1 MAIVPIEV
9 HAYTGIFVVTLLF
22 AFLDGYS
29 IGANDVANS
38 FATSVGSRS
47 LTYTQAVCIALF
59 TEFGGAI
66 LLGASNTGTIKDN
79 IVKSSY
85 FSARQDLLMTAFMCA
100 LIASSLWIMGCIRIG
115 MHPST
120 THSIVCA
127 LVGVGVAA
135 YGWDAVNW
143 GWNGRGVAYVVSGWV
158 LAPALAAILA
168 GTIYGLTRLIVFSN
182 PEHSLYRGIYA
193 IPVYFTLTGFIV
205 SFFVVMKNG
214 RGDWGIAVGG
224 NNPGGAVTL
233 TGDLG
238 KAFTIIGSMTGVI
251 FLFCMLFAVPFFTR
265 RLIKEEDLKWY
276 HIFYIWV
283 VPTQARDERLAITLN
298 QAMTPHLTL
307 EGIQATDAPI
317 LDRKYAVE
325 FPADAVE
332 APKGHPA
339 WEKFKNVALKGFYHD
354 ISKDQYESAKHLH
367 ENVQFYDN
375 KTEYLFSF
383 LQVMTA
389 SFASFSHGSN
399 DVANSVG
406 PFAGVYSI
414 WSTGQLASS
423 AKAPVPTWM
432 LAFGGIAI
440 NFGLAFYGY
449 NIMRNLGNN
458 LTYHSPSRGFAMEL
472 GAALTVIT
480 AAFLALPVSTSQ
492 CIVGAT
498 LGVGLV
504 GGSTKA
510 INWKMFGWI
519 FLSWILTLPVAS
531 ISAGCLFWLLTHTPS
546 FTSAP
551 VTPK

>member
-1 MAIVPIEV
+1 MAIVPID
-9 HAYTGIFVVTLLF
+9 AYSYTGIFVVTVLF

-85 FSARQDLLMTAFMCA
+85 FAPRQDLLMTAFMCA

-168 GTIYGLTRLIVFSN
+168 GIIYGLTRWIVFSN

-193 IPVYFTLTGFIV
+193 IPVYFTITGFIV

-233 TGDLG
+233 TGDLT
-238 KAFTIIGSMTGVI
+238 KAFVIIGSMTAVI

-265 RLIKEEDLKWY
+265 RLIKEENLKWY
-276 HIFYIWV
+276 HIFYIWF
-283 VPTQARDERLAITLN
+283 VPTQPRDERLAVTLN
-298 QAMTPHLTL
+298 EAMTPHIKL
-307 EGIQATDAPI
+307 EGVQ
-317 LDRKYAVE
+317 AVE
-325 FPADAVE
+325 GAIVADTKEAVEVTEEVAE

-339 WEKFKNVALKGFYHD
+339 WEKFKSVALKGFYHD
-354 ISKDQYESAKHLH
+354 ISKDQYDSAKHLH
-367 ENVQFYDN
+367 ENVHLYDN

-399 DVANSVG
+399 DVANSIG
-406 PFAGVYSI
+406 PFAGVYQI

-423 AKAPVPTWM
+423 GKAPVPTWM

-458 LTYHSPSRGFAMEL
+458 LTYHSSSRGFAMEL

-498 LGVGLV
+498 LGVGLI
-504 GGSTKA
+504 GGNAKA
-510 INWKMFGWI
+510 INWKMFGWTAPWRL
-519 FLSWILTLPVAS
+519 FRRDAGTAS
-531 ISAGCLFWLLTHTPS
+531 
-546 FTSAP
+546 
-551 VTPK
+551 

>member
-1 MAIVPIEV
+1 MAVVPIPV
-9 HAYTGIFVVTLLF
+9 NSYTGIFVVTLLF

-59 TEFGGAI
+59 TEFGGAV
-66 LLGASNTGTIKDN
+66 LLGASNASTIKDN
-79 IVKSSY
+79 IVRASY
-85 FSARQDLLMTAFMCA
+85 FEKRQDLLMTGFMCA

-135 YGWDAVNW
+135 FGWDAVNW
-143 GWNGRGVAYVVSGWV
+143 SWNGRGVGFIVAGWF
-158 LAPALAAILA
+158 LAPTLAAILA
-168 GTIYGLTRLIVFSN
+168 GTIYALTRWIVFSN
-182 PEHSLYRGIYA
+182 PDKSLQRGIYA

-205 SFFVVMKNG
+205 SFFVIMKNG
-214 RGDWGIAVGG
+214 KGDWGISVAG
-224 NNPGGAVTL
+224 NNPGGSVTL

-251 FLFCMLFAVPFFTR
+251 FLFCVLFAVPFFQR
-265 RLIKEEDLKWY
+265 RLIKEESLKWY
-276 HIFYIWV
+276 HIFYIWF
-283 VPTQARDERLAITLN
+283 VPTQPRDENLAYTLN
-298 QAMTPHLTL
+298 QAMTPHIKLDGVQT
-307 EGIQATDAPI
+307 TDAVMEE
-317 LDRKYAVE
+317 KTEVAEVVE
-325 FPADAVE
+325 E
-332 APKGHPA
+332 KGHPA
-339 WEKFKNVALKGFYHD
+339 WIKFKNVALKGFYHD
-354 ISKDQYESAKHLH
+354 ISADQYESAKHLH
-367 ENVQFYDN
+367 ANVHLFDN

-389 SFASFSHGSN
+389 SFASFAHGSN

-414 WSTGQLASS
+414 WSEGKLSSS
-423 AKAPVPTWM
+423 AKAPVPVWM

-440 NFGLAFYGY
+440 NLGLAFYGY

-480 AAFLALPVSTSQ
+480 SAFLALPVSTSQ

-498 LGVGLV
+498 LGVGFV
-504 GGSTKA
+504 GGNSKA

-519 FLSWILTLPVAS
+519 ALSWALTLPVAS
-531 ISAGCLFWLLTHTPS
+531 GAAGLLFYVLTNMPS
-546 FTSAP
+546 FTTIPVAP
-551 VTPK
+551 K

>member
-1 MAIVPIEV
+1 
-9 HAYTGIFVVTLLF
+9 
-22 AFLDGYS
+22 
-29 IGANDVANS
+29 
-38 FATSVGSRS
+38 
-47 LTYTQAVCIALF
+47 
-59 TEFGGAI
+59 
-66 LLGASNTGTIKDN
+66 
-79 IVKSSY
+79 
-85 FSARQDLLMTAFMCA
+85 
-100 LIASSLWIMGCIRIG
+100 MGCIRIG

-135 YGWDAVNW
+135 YGTEAVNW

-158 LAPALAAILA
+158 LAPTLSAILA
-168 GTIYGLTRLIVFSN
+168 GTIYGLTRFIVFSK
-182 PEHSLYRGIYA
+182 PEHSLTRGIYS

-205 SFFVVMKNG
+205 SFFVIMKNG

-233 TGDLG
+233 SGDLT
-238 KAFTIIGSMTGVI
+238 KAFTIIGCMTGVI
-251 FLFCMLFAVPFFTR
+251 LLFCVAFAIPFFMR
-265 RLIKEEDLKWY
+265 RLVKEENLKWY
-276 HIFYIWV
+276 HIFYIWF
-283 VPTQARDERLAITLN
+283 VPTQPRDEHLAATLN
-298 QAMTPHLTL
+298 EAMTPHIKL
-307 EGIQATDAPI
+307 EG
-317 LDRKYAVE
+317 
-325 FPADAVE
+325 VE
-332 APKGHPA
+332 ATTTEVVEEVKQVEAAEELPEKGHPA
-339 WEKFKNVALKGFYHD
+339 WIKFKKVALKGFYND
-354 ISKDQYESAKHLH
+354 IAKDQYDSAKHLH
-367 ENVQFYDN
+367 QNVHVYDN

-414 WSTGQLASS
+414 WANGQLASN
-423 AKAPVPTWM
+423 AKAPVPVWM

-498 LGVGLV
+498 LGVGIV
-504 GGSTKA
+504 GGNYKA

-519 FLSWILTLPVAS
+519 ALSWALTLPVAS
-531 ISAGCLFWLLTHTPS
+531 ITAGLLFWLLTNVPS
-546 FTSAP
+546 FTVAP
-551 VTPK
+551 

>member
-1 MAIVPIEV
+1 MAIVPLAINS
-9 HAYTGIFVVTLLF
+9 YTGIFVITLLF

-59 TEFGGAI
+59 TEFGGAV
-66 LLGASNTGTIKDN
+66 LLGAANTGTIKDN
-79 IVKSSY
+79 IVKASY
-85 FSARQDLLMTAFMCA
+85 FAARQDLLMTAFMCA

-127 LVGVGVAA
+127 LVGVGVAG
-135 YGWDAVNW
+135 YGFEAVNW

-158 LAPALAAILA
+158 LAPTLAAILA
-168 GTIYGLTRLIVFSN
+168 GTIYGLTRWIVFSN
-182 PEHSLYRGIYA
+182 PEKSLMRGIYA
-193 IPVYFTLTGFIV
+193 IPVYFTITGFIV

-214 RGDWGIAVGG
+214 RGDWSIAVGG
-224 NNPGGAVTL
+224 NNPGGAITIN
-233 TGDLG
+233 GDIT
-238 KAFTIIGSMTGVI
+238 KAFIIIGSMTAVI
-251 FLFCMLFAVPFFTR
+251 FIFCIAFAVPFFIR
-265 RLIKEEDLKWY
+265 RLVKEEDLKWY
-276 HIFYIWV
+276 HIFYIWF
-283 VPTQARDERLAITLN
+283 VPTQARDPHLAATLN
-298 QAMTPHLTL
+298 AAMTPHLKL
-307 EGIQATDAPI
+307 EGVETTTEIE
-317 LDRKYAVE
+317 AVE
-325 FPADAVE
+325 TKGAEVVAEVE
-332 APKGHPA
+332 TVEQPKGHPA
-339 WEKFKNVALKGFYHD
+339 WLKFKSVALKGFYHD
-354 ISKDQYESAKHLH
+354 IAKDQYDSAKHLH
-367 ENVQFYDN
+367 ENVHLYDN

-406 PFAGVYSI
+406 PFAGVYTI
-414 WSTGQLASS
+414 WSTGQLASN
-423 AKAPVPTWM
+423 AKAPVPVWM
-432 LAFGGIAI
+432 LAFGGVAI

-472 GAALTVIT
+472 GAALTVTT

-498 LGVGLV
+498 LGVGIV
-504 GGSTKA
+504 GGNYK
-510 INWKMFGWI
+510 
-519 FLSWILTLPVAS
+519 
-531 ISAGCLFWLLTHTPS
+531 
-546 FTSAP
+546 
-551 VTPK
+551 

>member
-1 MAIVPIEV
+1 MAIIPLAINS
-9 HAYTGIFVVTLLF
+9 YSGIFVITILF

-29 IGANDVANS
+29 IGA
-38 FATSVGSRS
+38 
-47 LTYTQAVCIALF
+47 AVCIALF
-59 TEFGGAI
+59 TEFGGAV

-79 IVKSSY
+79 IVNSSY
-85 FSARQDLLMTAFMCA
+85 FAARQDLLMTAFMCA
-100 LIASSLWIMGCIRIG
+100 LIGSSLWLISAIRIG
-115 MHPST
+115 MHPSS

-127 LVGVGVAA
+127 LVGVGVA
-135 YGWDAVNW
+135 GFGFDAVNW

-158 LAPALAAILA
+158 LAPTLAAILA
-168 GTIYGLTRLIVFSN
+168 GTIYGLTRWIVFSN
-182 PEHSLYRGIYA
+182 PEKSLIRGIYS
-193 IPVYFTLTGFIV
+193 IPVYFTITGFIV

-233 TGDLG
+233 TGDLT
-238 KAFTIIGSMTGVI
+238 KAFVIIGSMTAII
-251 FLFCMLFAVPFFTR
+251 FTFCMAFAVPFFIR
-265 RLIKEEDLKWY
+265 RLVKEEDLKWY
-276 HIFYIWV
+276 HIFYIWF
-283 VPTQARDERLAITLN
+283 VPTQPRDEKLAATLN
-298 QAMTPHLTL
+298 AAMTPHLKL
-307 EGIQATDAPI
+307 ESE
-317 LDRKYAVE
+317 VV
-325 FPADAVE
+325 DAVE
-332 APKGHPA
+332 SQLGTKTVEVAVAEPEKGHPA
-339 WEKFKNVALKGFYHD
+339 WLKFKAVALKGFTQD
-354 ISKDQYESAKHLH
+354 IAKDQYASAKHLH
-367 ENVQFYDN
+367 ENVKLYDN

-389 SFASFSHGSN
+389 AFASFSHGSN

-414 WSTGQLASS
+414 WSSGQLASS
-423 AKAPVPTWM
+423 SKAPVPVWM

-480 AAFLALPVSTSQ
+480 AASSQ

-498 LGVGLV
+498 LGVGFV
-504 GGSTKA
+504 GGNTKA

-519 FLSWILTLPVAS
+519 FLSWLLTLPVAS
-531 ISAGCLFWLLTHTPS
+531 ISAGGLFWLVTNVPS
-546 FTSAP
+546 FTIAP
-551 VTPK
+551 K

>member
-1 MAIVPIEV
+1 MAIVPLAINS
-9 HAYTGIFVVTLLF
+9 YTGIFVITLLF

-59 TEFGGAI
+59 TEFGGAV
-66 LLGASNTGTIKDN
+66 LLGAANTGTIKDN
-79 IVKSSY
+79 IVNSSY
-85 FSARQDLLMTAFMCA
+85 FAARQDLLMTAFMCA

-135 YGWDAVNW
+135 YGFDAVNW
-143 GWNGRGVAYVVSGWV
+143 GWNGRGVAYVVSGWI
-158 LAPALAAILA
+158 LAPTLAAILA
-168 GTIYGLTRLIVFSN
+168 GSIYGLTRWIVFSD
-182 PEHSLYRGIYA
+182 PEKSLMRGIYA

-224 NNPGGAVTL
+224 NNPGGAVTI
-233 TGDLG
+233 TGDLT
-238 KAFTIIGSMTGVI
+238 KAFVIIGSMTAVI
-251 FLFCMLFAVPFFTR
+251 FIFCMAFAVPFFIR
-265 RLIKEEDLKWY
+265 RLVKEEDLKWY
-276 HIFYIWV
+276 HIFYIWF
-283 VPTQARDERLAITLN
+283 VPTQPRDEKLAATLN
-298 QAMTPHLTL
+298 AAMTPHLKL
-307 EGIQATDAPI
+307 EGQ
-317 LDRKYAVE
+317 VV
-325 FPADAVE
+325 DAVE
-332 APKGHPA
+332 SQVETKTEEAAVAEPEKGHPA
-339 WEKFKNVALKGFYHD
+339 WLKFKSVALKGFYHD
-354 ISKDQYESAKHLH
+354 IAKDQYDSAKHLH
-367 ENVQFYDN
+367 ENVRLYDN

-414 WSTGQLASS
+414 WSNGQLASN
-423 AKAPVPTWM
+423 AKAPVPVWM

-498 LGVGLV
+498 LGVGIV
-504 GGSTKA
+504 GGNYKA

-519 FLSWILTLPVAS
+519 ALSWALTLPVAS
-531 ISAGCLFWLLTHTPS
+531 ITAGGLFWLLTNVPS
-546 FTSAP
+546 FTIAP
-551 VTPK
+551 K